1 MKYIKHFEKIYNIN
15 NYPFDV
21 IGTTYT
27 IDGNETTVLNIL
39 QLITEQST
47 IPKLAR
53 DKIINIKKYII
64 DDNGPVGGRSNKSVV
79 NICFHSYKNMS
90 GIILYF
96 YGSKLRQWQDS
107 GRQDSISPSDWMF
120 TSYESEKDKYKKI
133 DQLERMFNLK
143 YKGDIKLE
151 NGKLVVDQLY
161 IKTRSY
167 NL

>member
-15 NYPFDV
+15 NYTFDV
-21 IGTTYT
+21 IGTSYT

-39 QLITEQST
+39 QLITEQSN

-53 DKIINIKKYII
+53 DKILNFKKYF
-64 DDNGPVGGRSNKSVV
+64 DGNR
-79 NICFHSYKNMS
+79 YKNMS
-90 GIILYF
+90 GIIIYF

-107 GRQDSISPSDWMF
+107 GRQDSRINPSNWML
-120 TSYESEKDKYKKI
+120 TSYESEKDKYEKT
-133 DQLERMFNLK
+133 DQLERMLNLK

-151 NGKLVVDQLY
+151 NGKIIVDQLY
-161 IKTRSY
+161 IKMRNY

>member
-39 QLITEQST
+39 QLITEQSN

-53 DKIINIKKYII
+53 DKILNIKKYII
-64 DDNGPVGGRSNKSVV
+64 GR
-79 NICFHSYKNMS
+79 YKNMS

>member
-15 NYPFDV
+15 NHSFDV
-21 IGTTYT
+21 IGTSYT

-39 QLITEQST
+39 QLITEQSN

-53 DKIINIKKYII
+53 DKILNIKKYII
-64 DDNGPVGGRSNKSVV
+64 DDNGPVGGR
-79 NICFHSYKNMS
+79 YKNM
-90 GIILYF
+90 
-96 YGSKLRQWQDS
+96 YGDKMK
-107 GRQDSISPSDWMF
+107 PSDWVF
-120 TSYESEKDKYKKI
+120 TSYESEKDKYEKA
-133 DQLERMFNLK
+133 DQLERMLNLK

>member
-39 QLITEQST
+39 QLITEQSN

-96 YGSKLRQWQDS
+96 YGDKMR
-107 GRQDSISPSDWMF
+107 PSDWMF
-120 TSYESEKDKYKKI
+120 TSYESEKDKYEKA
-133 DQLERMFNLK
+133 DQLERILNLK